1 MKSATGHVSAVK
13 PSLECRHRRARG
25 FTLLELMMVVGIIGL
40 VVAMGVPAILSATRQ
55 EPLRKAVNDTL
66 EICTHARA
74 QAILSGQVTEVTF
87 HPLTKEIDFSGGNS
101 SAPPPQAGQASVNS
115 VQFDQYVDIAMLD
128 INLMDFG
135 ASDIAYVRFFPNG
148 TCDETVLVLHSGDQW
163 RKITLE
169 PTTAL
174 ASVGLVR

>member
-1 MKSATGHVSAVK
+1 MKSPRRQQSA
-13 PSLECRHRRARG
+13 

-40 VVAMGVPAILSATRQ
+40 VVAMGVPAILSVTHQ

-66 EICTHARA
+66 QICAHARA
-74 QAILSGQVTEVTF
+74 EAILSGQVTQITF
-87 HPLTKEIDFSGGNS
+87 HPLTKEIDFSGSNS
-101 SAPPPQAGQASVNS
+101 SAPPPLAGQTASANS
-115 VQFDQYVDIAMLD
+115 VQFGQYVDIADLS

-135 ASDIAYVRFFPNG
+135 ASEIAYVRFFPNG
-148 TCDETVLVLHSGDQW
+148 TCDETSLTLHSGDQW

>member
-1 MKSATGHVSAVK
+1 MKNMCPLLQAG
-13 PSLECRHRRARG
+13 RRGSG

-40 VVAMGVPAILSATRQ
+40 VVAMGVPAMLSVTHE

-74 QAILSGQVTEVTF
+74 EAILSGKITQVTF
-87 HPLTKEIDFSGGNS
+87 HPLTRQIQFTGSKS
-101 SAPPPQAGQASVNS
+101 SAPPARAGQAAVNS
-115 VQFDQYVDIAMLD
+115 TQFENGVDIAMLD

-135 ASDIAYVRFFPNG
+135 ASDVAYVRFFPNG
-148 TCDETVLVLHSGDQW
+148 TCDEMTFVLHAGEQW

-174 ASVGLVR
+174 ASVGSVR